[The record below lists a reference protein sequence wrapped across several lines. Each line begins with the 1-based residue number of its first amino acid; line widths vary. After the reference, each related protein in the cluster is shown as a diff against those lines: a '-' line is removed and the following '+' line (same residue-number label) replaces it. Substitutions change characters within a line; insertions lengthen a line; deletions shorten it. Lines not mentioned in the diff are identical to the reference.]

1 MFQIK
6 NAYAHCDIPCKIYDP
21 AVSLVAAL
29 SVVRLTD
36 ILLLEI
42 DDLSSLDSQSKLAR
56 VVVQKEDE
64 AQKVKDEVN
73 IIWGDYFKEP
83 QLEAF
88 PETHEIVH
96 VIMRLGSKCKQEVS
110 REAAEELLRELN
122 RFVDVFWKTKDIETK
137 TVIAPYP
144 PSLPMVVPILESA

>member
-36 ILLLEI
+36 ILLEI
-42 DDLSSLDSQSKLAR
+42 EDLSSLDSQSKLAR

-96 VIMRLGSKCKQEVS
+96 GIMRLGSKCKQEVS

-137 TVIAPYP
+137 T
-144 PSLPMVVPILESA
+144 S

>member
-36 ILLLEI
+36 ILLEI

-96 VIMRLGSKCKQEVS
+96 GIMRLGSKCKQEVS

-144 PSLPMVVPILESA
+144 PALPMVVPVLESA

>member
-36 ILLLEI
+36 ILLEI

-96 VIMRLGSKCKQEVS
+96 GIMRLGSKCKQEVS
-110 REAAEELLRELN
+110 REAAEELLQELN
-122 RFVDVFWKTKDIETK
+122 RFVDIFWKTKDIETK

-144 PSLPMVVPILESA
+144 PALSMVVPILESA

>member
-36 ILLLEI
+36 ILLEI

-73 IIWGDYFKEP
+73 IIWGDYFKEH

-144 PSLPMVVPILESA
+144 PALPMVVPILESA

>member
-36 ILLLEI
+36 ILLEI

-96 VIMRLGSKCKQEVS
+96 GIMRLGSKCKQEVS

-144 PSLPMVVPILESA
+144 PALPMVVPILESA

>member
-36 ILLLEI
+36 ILLEI
-42 DDLSSLDSQSKLAR
+42 EDLSSLDSQSKLAR

-96 VIMRLGSKCKQEVS
+96 GIMRLGSKCKQEVS

-144 PSLPMVVPILESA
+144 PALPMVVPILESA

>member
-1 MFQIK
+1 MFRIK

-36 ILLLEI
+36 ILLEI

-96 VIMRLGSKCKQEVS
+96 GIMRLGSKCKQEVS

-122 RFVDVFWKTKDIETK
+122 RFVDIFWKTKDIETK

-144 PSLPMVVPILESA
+144 PALPMVVPILESA

>member
-36 ILLLEI
+36 ILLEI

-122 RFVDVFWKTKDIETK
+122 RFVDVFRKTKDIETK

-144 PSLPMVVPILESA
+144 PALPMVVPILESA

>member
-36 ILLLEI
+36 ILLEI

-96 VIMRLGSKCKQEVS
+96 GIMRLGSKCKQEVS
-110 REAAEELLRELN
+110 RAAAEELLRELN
-122 RFVDVFWKTKDIETK
+122 RFVDIFWKTKDIETK
-137 TVIAPYP
+137 TVIAPSP
-144 PSLPMVVPILESA
+144 PALPMVVPVLESA

>member
-6 NAYAHCDIPCKIYDP
+6 NAHAHCDIPCKIYDP

-36 ILLLEI
+36 ILLEM

-96 VIMRLGSKCKQEVS
+96 GIMRLGSKCKQEVS

-122 RFVDVFWKTKDIETK
+122 RFVDIFWKTKDIETK

-144 PSLPMVVPILESA
+144 PALTMVVPVLESA

>member
-1 MFQIK
+1 MFEIE

-21 AVSLVAAL
+21 ATSLIAAL

-36 ILLLEI
+36 ILLEI
-42 DDLSSLDSQSKLAR
+42 GDLNSLDSQSKLAR

-88 PETHEIVH
+88 PETHEVVH
-96 VIMRLGSKCKQEVS
+96 GIMRLGSKCKQEVS
-110 REAAEELLRELN
+110 RETAEGLLRELN
-122 RFVDVFWKTKDIETK
+122 RFADIFWRSKDIETQS
-137 TVIAPYP
+137 VVAPYP
-144 PSLPMVVPILESA
+144 PALPIIVPVLESA

>member
-1 MFQIK
+1 MFQSK

-21 AVSLVAAL
+21 AVSLIAAL

-36 ILLLEI
+36 ILLEI
-42 DDLSSLDSQSKLAR
+42 GDLNSLDNQSKLAR
-56 VVVQKEDE
+56 VVAQKEDE

-96 VIMRLGSKCKQEVS
+96 GIMRLGSKCKQEVS
-110 REAAEELLRELN
+110 REAAEELLQELN
-122 RFVDVFWKTKDIETK
+122 RFADIFWKTKDIETQR
-137 TVIAPYP
+137 VIAPYP
-144 PSLPMVVPILESA
+144 PALPMIVPVLESA

>member
-36 ILLLEI
+36 ILLEI

-56 VVVQKEDE
+56 VVVQKQDE

-96 VIMRLGSKCKQEVS
+96 GIMRLGSKCKQEVS

-122 RFVDVFWKTKDIETK
+122 RFVDIFWKTKDIETK

-144 PSLPMVVPILESA
+144 PALPMVVPVLESA

>member
-21 AVSLVAAL
+21 AVSLIAAL

-36 ILLLEI
+36 ILLEI
-42 DDLSSLDSQSKLAR
+42 GDLNSLDNQSKLAR
-56 VVVQKEDE
+56 VVAQKEDE

-96 VIMRLGSKCKQEVS
+96 GIMRLGSKCKQEVS
-110 REAAEELLRELN
+110 REAAEELLQELN
-122 RFVDVFWKTKDIETK
+122 RFADIFWKTKGIETQR
-137 TVIAPYP
+137 VIAPYP
-144 PSLPMVVPILESA
+144 PALPMIVPVLESA

>member
-36 ILLLEI
+36 ILLEI

-64 AQKVKDEVN
+64 AQKVKNEVN

-96 VIMRLGSKCKQEVS
+96 GIMRLGSKCKQEVS
-110 REAAEELLRELN
+110 REAAEELLQELN
-122 RFVDVFWKTKDIETK
+122 RFVDIFWKTKDVETK

-144 PSLPMVVPILESA
+144 PALPMVVPVLESA

>member
-36 ILLLEI
+36 ILLEI

-88 PETHEIVH
+88 PETHEIVYG
-96 VIMRLGSKCKQEVS
+96 IMRLGSKCKQEVS
-110 REAAEELLRELN
+110 REAAEELMRKLN
-122 RFVDVFWKTKDIETK
+122 CFVDIFWKTKEIETK

-144 PSLPMVVPILESA
+144 PALPMVVPVLESA

>member
-36 ILLLEI
+36 ILLEI

-96 VIMRLGSKCKQEVS
+96 GIMRLGSKCKQEVS
-110 REAAEELLRELN
+110 REAAEELLGELN

-144 PSLPMVVPILESA
+144 PALPMVVPILESA

>member
-21 AVSLVAAL
+21 SVSLVAAL

-36 ILLLEI
+36 ILLEM

-64 AQKVKDEVN
+64 AQKVKNEVN

-96 VIMRLGSKCKQEVS
+96 GIMRLGSKCKQEVS
-110 REAAEELLRELN
+110 REAAEELLQELN
-122 RFVDVFWKTKDIETK
+122 RFVDIFWKTKDVETK

-144 PSLPMVVPILESA
+144 PALQMVVPVLESA

>member
-21 AVSLVAAL
+21 AVSLIAAL

-36 ILLLEI
+36 ILLEI
-42 DDLSSLDSQSKLAR
+42 GDLNSLDNQSKLAR
-56 VVVQKEDE
+56 VVAQKEDE

-96 VIMRLGSKCKQEVS
+96 GIMRLGSKCKQEVS
-110 REAAEELLRELN
+110 REAAEELLQELN
-122 RFVDVFWKTKDIETK
+122 RFADIFWKTKDIETQR
-137 TVIAPYP
+137 VIAPSP
-144 PSLPMVVPILESA
+144 PALPMIVAVLESA

>member
-36 ILLLEI
+36 ILLEI

-96 VIMRLGSKCKQEVS
+96 GIMRLGSKCKQEVS
-110 REAAEELLRELN
+110 REAAQELLRELN
-122 RFVDVFWKTKDIETK
+122 RFVDIFWKTKDIETK

-144 PSLPMVVPILESA
+144 PALPMVVPVLESA